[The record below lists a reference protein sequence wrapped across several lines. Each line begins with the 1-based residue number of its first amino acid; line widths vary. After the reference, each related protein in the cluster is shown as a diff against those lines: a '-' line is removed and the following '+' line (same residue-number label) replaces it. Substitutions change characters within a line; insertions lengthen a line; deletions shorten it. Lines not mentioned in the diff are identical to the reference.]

1 MIILDTNLVSEPLKP
16 LPHPGVVHWLNA
28 QEPTTL
34 FITSINLAELL
45 AGVET
50 MPQGKRRDAL
60 ALALA
65 NQVGALFED
74 RVLNFDVRAAQCFAA
89 CLAGAQAQGN
99 PVGFADCAI
108 AAIAKTKGVMVA
120 TRNVRDFLGL
130 GVEVIDPWALTSSQ
144 DLISQGKL
152 S

>member
-28 QEPTTL
+28 QEPATL

-60 ALALA
+60 ARVLA
-65 NQVGALFED
+65 NQVSALFED
-74 RVLNFDVRAAQCFAA
+74 RVLNFNASAAQCFAT

-99 PVGFADCAI
+99 SVGFADCAI
-108 AAIAKTKGVMVA
+108 AAIAKTHGFIVA
-120 TRNVRDFLGL
+120 THNVRDFQGM
-130 GVEVIDPWALTSSQ
+130 GVELVNPWALN
-144 DLISQGKL
+144 
-152 S
+152 